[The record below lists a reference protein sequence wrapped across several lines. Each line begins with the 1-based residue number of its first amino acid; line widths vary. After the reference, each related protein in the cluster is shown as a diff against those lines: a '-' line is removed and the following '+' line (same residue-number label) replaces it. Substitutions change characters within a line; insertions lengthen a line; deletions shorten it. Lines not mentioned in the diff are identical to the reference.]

1 MVVYPNVKLNLGL
14 SVLRKR
20 QDGYHDIETLFIPYF
35 GMSDVL
41 EIVPS
46 DKLRFVA
53 SDNVTWDDDLTVRA
67 YQLLKA
73 DLEKRTG
80 LKITRIE
87 VGMLDFLKDST
98 LIRIFYDDPNDVGN
112 SIARFG
118 RMPKEM

>member
-1 MVVYPNVKLNLGL
+1 MAWIFESSKVMN
-14 SVLRKR
+14 
-20 QDGYHDIETLFIPYF
+20 QE
-35 GMSDVL
+35 
-41 EIVPS
+41 
-46 DKLRFVA
+46 A
-53 SDNVTWDDDLTVRA
+53 SKIIRYDNVTLITPERREE
-67 YQLLKA
+67 LKA

-98 LIRIFYDDPNDVGN
+98 LIRIFYDSPEDVGN